1 MYLAKFEPM
10 LTTRLF
16 MWPIL
21 AASYG
26 ALIAATIHTLL
37 GNWSGAASLG
47 MLFAVFVG
55 TPTLVG
61 YAGYL
66 WRKNRLRG
74 LARIEAALCVML
86 PIAIL
91 LLIVLAIKLGR

>member
-1 MYLAKFEPM
+1 M
-10 LTTRLF
+10 LTTRVII
-16 MWPIL
+16 WPVL

-26 ALIAATIHTLL
+26 ALIAATYHALM
-37 GNWSGAASLG
+37 GNWSGAATLG
-47 MLFAVFVG
+47 ILFAVFVG

-66 WRKNRLRG
+66 WWKNTLRG
-74 LARIEAALCVML
+74 FARIEAALCLML

-91 LLIVLAIKLGR
+91 LLAILAIKLGR

>member
-1 MYLAKFEPM
+1 M

-16 MWPIL
+16 VWPIL
-21 AASYG
+21 AASYR
-26 ALIAATIHTLL
+26 ALIAATIHTLV

-66 WRKNRLRG
+66 WRKNVLVG

-91 LLIVLAIKLGR
+91 LLIILAFKLGR